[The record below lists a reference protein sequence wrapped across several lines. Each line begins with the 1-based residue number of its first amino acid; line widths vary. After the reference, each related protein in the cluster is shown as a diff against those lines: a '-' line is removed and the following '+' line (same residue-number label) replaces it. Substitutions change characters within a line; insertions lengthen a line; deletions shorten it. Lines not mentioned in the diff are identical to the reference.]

1 MKIDINKIPIE
12 GLFLEEDIASAE
24 LDLDTQVVKFQGA
37 LKVRADISMIT
48 NAVTVSLQ
56 LSGVMGLF
64 CSRCLKEYSLELE
77 KKLQL
82 NYPADNRNLIL
93 DLNPDIREEI
103 ILDYPVKP
111 LCIQDCRGLCPKCGN
126 NLNEGG
132 CSCATT

>member
-12 GLFLEEDIASAE
+12 GLFLEEDIVSSE
-24 LDLDTQVVKFQGA
+24 LDLDTQAVKFQGA
-37 LKVRADISMIT
+37 LKVRADIFIIT

-56 LSGVMGLF
+56 LSGAIGTC
-64 CSRCLKEYSLELE
+64 CSRCLKEYSLELK

-111 LCIQDCRGLCPKCGN
+111 LCSQDCKGLCPGCGN

-132 CSCATT
+132 CSCAIT